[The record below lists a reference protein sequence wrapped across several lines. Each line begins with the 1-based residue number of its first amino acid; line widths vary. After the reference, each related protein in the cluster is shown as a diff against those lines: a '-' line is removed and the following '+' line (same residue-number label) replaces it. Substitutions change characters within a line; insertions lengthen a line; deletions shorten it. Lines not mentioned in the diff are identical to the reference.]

1 MNRPK
6 RIGTALESAVVR
18 HARDHG
24 FPGADRQPLRGTRDE
39 GDVTLAPGVIVEAK
53 SHKTAGTGQPGPK
66 VLATWMDET
75 ELERVNA
82 GADYALLIVKR
93 TGSTDVATF
102 WCYLPMWQVAAL
114 LNVPEAPPDLDAVVC
129 LTVRSAFALLL
140 AAGYGDACAVSGRAS

>member
-1 MNRPK
+1 M
-6 RIGTALESAVVR
+6 
-18 HARDHG
+18 
-24 FPGADRQPLRGTRDE
+24 
-39 GDVTLAPGVIVEAK
+39 TLAPGVIVEAK

-66 VLATWMDET
+66 VLATWMDQT

-93 TGSTDVATF
+93 TGSTNVATF
-102 WCYLPMWQVAAL
+102 WCYLPLWQVRSL
-114 LNVPEAPPDLDAVVC
+114 LTPEGCGCEHVIDNPDDVVC